1 MTGGEAAAER
11 TALED
16 RLIAL
21 IRARGA
27 ITVADYMADA
37 LFHPQDGYYT
47 SSAPIGAEGDFI
59 TAPEVSQ
66 IFGELIG
73 LWLVQSWADMGSP
86 PAFNLIELGPG
97 RGVLMQDI
105 LRAARLRPT
114 FLDAAHVILV
124 ETSGR
129 LRLEQRRR
137 LKDSGVRIDWKDRFA
152 DVEPAPALI
161 VANEFFDCF
170 PIRQFRRGAT
180 GWRERLVGLGPDGA
194 SLSFVL
200 SETPPEPSIALP
212 PKDEAP
218 EGAVFEISEAAE
230 AAADE
235 IARALVERG
244 GRALII
250 DYGHLHD
257 GFGETLQAVRRHRFW
272 PVLSAPGAADIT
284 AHVNFE
290 RLTRAAFNAGA
301 SAHGPVPQGAFLER
315 LGLPF
320 RLERLSHGKTREEVM
335 ALHQGAQRLVSPNAM
350 GEIFKAFC
358 ISAPGLPAP
367 AGFQP

>member
-1 MTGGEAAAER
+1 MTGDIAAER

-21 IRARGA
+21 IQARGP

-37 LFHPQDGYYT
+37 LYHPQDGYYT
-47 SSAPIGAEGDFI
+47 SRSPIGAEGDFI

-66 IFGELIG
+66 IFGELVG

-86 PAFNLIELGPG
+86 PSFNLVELGPG
-97 RGVLMQDI
+97 RGVLMHDV
-105 LRAARLRPT
+105 LRAARLRPA
-114 FLDAAHVILV
+114 FLDAAHVWLV

-129 LRLEQRRR
+129 MRLEQRRR
-137 LKDSGVRIDWKDRFA
+137 LKDTGVAIDWADRFA
-152 DVEPAPALI
+152 DLPPAPTLL

-170 PIRQFRRGAT
+170 PIRQFLRGPT
-180 GWRERLVGLGPDGA
+180 GWRERMVGLAPSGA
-194 SLSFVL
+194 GLAFTLNDV
-200 SETPPEPSIALP
+200 PPEPSIDLP
-212 PKDEAP
+212 VKEDVA
-218 EGAVFEISEAAE
+218 EGAIFELSQAAE
-230 AAADE
+230 AAAEE

-257 GFGETLQAVRRHRFW
+257 GFGETLQAVRRHQFW
-272 PVLSAPGAADIT
+272 PVLSSPGAADIT

-301 SAHGPVPQGAFLER
+301 GAHGPAAQGVFLER

-320 RLERLSHGKTREEVM
+320 RLERLCHGKTPQEVM
-335 ALHQGAQRLVSPNAM
+335 AFHQGAQRLVSPNQM
-350 GEIFKAFC
+350 GELFKAFC

-367 AGFQP
+367 AGFSP

>member
-1 MTGGEAAAER
+1 MTQEAAAER

-21 IRARGA
+21 IRARGP

-47 SSAPIGAEGDFI
+47 SRAPIGAEGDFI

-66 IFGELIG
+66 IFGELVG
-73 LWLVQSWADMGSP
+73 LWLVQSWMDMGSP
-86 PAFNLIELGPG
+86 HSFNLVELGPG

-105 LRAARLRPT
+105 LRAARLRPA
-114 FLDAAHVILV
+114 FLDAAHVWLV
-124 ETSGR
+124 ETGGR

-137 LKDSGVRIDWKDRFA
+137 LKDCGVRVDWADRFA
-152 DVEPAPALI
+152 DIPAAPFLL
-161 VANEFFDCF
+161 VANEFFDCL
-170 PIRQFRRGAT
+170 PIRQFVRGPV
-180 GWRERLVGLGPDGA
+180 GWRERLVGLTPDGA
-194 SLSFVL
+194 GLAFTL
-200 SETPPEPSIALP
+200 AGTPPEPTLDLP
-212 PKDEAP
+212 SKDDAP
-218 EGAVFEISEAAE
+218 EGAVFELTAAAE
-230 AAADE
+230 SATEE

-257 GFGETLQAVRRHRFW
+257 GFGETLQAVRRHAAW
-272 PVLSAPGAADIT
+272 PVLSAPGSADIT

-301 SAHGPVPQGAFLER
+301 SAHGPTPQGVFLER

-320 RLERLSHGKTREEVM
+320 RLERLSLGKSPEDVM
-335 ALHQGAQRLVSPNAM
+335 TLHQGAQRLASPSQM

-358 ISAPGLPAP
+358 IAAPGLPAP
-367 AGFQP
+367 QGFHS

>member
-1 MTGGEAAAER
+1 MTASLSPER
-11 TALED
+11 TALEE
-16 RLIAL
+16 RLVAL

-27 ITVADYMADA
+27 ITVADYMTDA

-47 SSAPIGAEGDFI
+47 SRAPIGADGDFI

-66 IFGELIG
+66 IFGELVG
-73 LWLVQSWADMGSP
+73 LWLVQSWGDMGSP
-86 PAFNLIELGPG
+86 PAFNLIEMGPG

-105 LRAARLRPT
+105 LRAARLRPA
-114 FLDAAHVILV
+114 FLDAAHVWLV

-137 LKDSGVRIDWKDRFA
+137 LKDAGVKVDWKDRFA
-152 DVEPAPALI
+152 DVPPAPSLI
-161 VANEFFDCF
+161 VANEFFDCL
-170 PIRQFRRGAT
+170 PIRQFERGRT
-180 GWRERLVGLGPDGA
+180 GWRERLVGLAPDGVG
-194 SLSFVL
+194 LSFVRA
-200 SETPPEPSIALP
+200 EIPPEPSLDLP

-218 EGAVFEISEAAE
+218 EDAIYELSEAAE
-230 AAADE
+230 TAADE

-257 GFGETLQAVRRHRFW
+257 GFGETLQAVRKHATW
-272 PVLSAPGAADIT
+272 PVLAAPGAADIT

-301 SAHGPVPQGAFLER
+301 SAHGPTAQGVFLEK

-320 RLERLSHGKTREEVM
+320 RLERLSQGRSPAEVM
-335 ALHQGAQRLVSPNAM
+335 ALHAGANRLVSPNQM

-358 ISAPGLPAP
+358 ISAPGLPPP
-367 AGFQP
+367 AGF

>member
-1 MTGGEAAAER
+1 MTREAAAER

-21 IRARGA
+21 IRARGP
-27 ITVADYMADA
+27 ITIADYMADA
-37 LFHPQDGYYT
+37 LYHPQDGYYMT
-47 SSAPIGAEGDFI
+47 RSPIGAEGDFT

-66 IFGELIG
+66 IFGELVG
-73 LWLVQSWADMGSP
+73 LWLVQSWTDMGSP
-86 PAFNLIELGPG
+86 ASFNLVELGPG
-97 RGVLMQDI
+97 RGVLMHDI
-105 LRAARLRPT
+105 LRAARLRPA
-114 FLDAAHVILV
+114 FLDAAHVWLV

-129 LRLEQRRR
+129 MRLEQRRR
-137 LKDSGVRIDWKDRFA
+137 VKDAGVRMDWADRFA
-152 DVEPAPALI
+152 DVPPAPTLI
-161 VANEFFDCF
+161 IANEFFDCF
-170 PIRQFRRGAT
+170 PIRQFERGAT
-180 GWRERLVGLGPDGA
+180 GWRERMVGLAADGDGLA
-194 SLSFVL
+194 FTVDA
-200 SETPPEPSIALP
+200 TPPDPSLDLP
-212 PKDEAP
+212 SKENVA
-218 EGAVFEISEAAE
+218 EGAIFELSTAAE

-235 IARALVERG
+235 IARALHERG

-257 GFGETLQAVRRHRFW
+257 GYGETLQAVRRHQYW
-272 PVLSAPGAADIT
+272 PVLSSPGSADIT

-301 SAHGPVPQGAFLER
+301 SAHGPVAQGAFLER

-320 RLERLSHGKTREEVM
+320 RLERLSQGKSPQEVM
-335 ALHQGAQRLVSPNAM
+335 ALHQGAQRLVSPTQM
-350 GEIFKAFC
+350 GELFKAFC

>member
-1 MTGGEAAAER
+1 MTGEAAAER

-27 ITVADYMADA
+27 ISLADYMADA
-37 LFHPQDGYYT
+37 LYHPQDGYYMT
-47 SSAPIGAEGDFI
+47 RSPIGAEGDFT

-66 IFGELIG
+66 IFGELVG

-86 PAFNLIELGPG
+86 PSFNLVELGPG
-97 RGVLMQDI
+97 RGVLMHDV
-105 LRAARLRPT
+105 LRAARLRPA
-114 FLDAAHVILV
+114 FLDAAHVWLV

-129 LRLEQRRR
+129 MRLEQRRR
-137 LKDSGVRIDWKDRFA
+137 LKDTGAKIDWADRFA
-152 DVEPAPALI
+152 DVPAAPTLI

-170 PIRQFRRGAT
+170 PIRQFERGPT
-180 GWRERLVGLGPDGA
+180 GWRERLVGLSADGGA
-194 SLSFVL
+194 LAFTLAVV
-200 SETPPEPSIALP
+200 PPEPSLDLP
-212 PKDEAP
+212 PKENAA
-218 EGAVFEISEAAE
+218 EGAIFELAEAAE
-230 AAADE
+230 AAAEE
-235 IARALVERG
+235 IAKALAERG

-257 GFGETLQAVRRHRFW
+257 GFGETLQAVRRHQYW
-272 PVLSAPGAADIT
+272 PVLSSPGAADIT

-320 RLERLSHGKTREEVM
+320 RLERLSHGKTPQEVM
-335 ALHQGAQRLVSPNAM
+335 ALHQGAQRLVSPNEM
-350 GEIFKAFC
+350 GELFKAFC
-358 ISAPGLPAP
+358 ISSPGLAPP
-367 AGFQP
+367 AGFLP

>member
-1 MTGGEAAAER
+1 MTGEAAAER

-21 IRARGA
+21 IRARGP
-27 ITVADYMADA
+27 ISVADYMADA
-37 LFHPQDGYYT
+37 LFHPQDGYYN
-47 SSAPIGAEGDFI
+47 SGAPIGADGDFI

-73 LWLVQSWADMGSP
+73 LWLVQTWTDMGSP
-86 PAFNLIELGPG
+86 AVFNLVELGPG

-105 LRAARLRPT
+105 LRAARLRPA
-114 FLDAAHVILV
+114 FLNAAHVFLV

-129 LRLEQRRR
+129 LRVEQRRR

-152 DVEPAPALI
+152 DVPPAPTLV

-170 PIRQFRRGAT
+170 PIRQFERGET
-180 GWRERLVGLGPDGA
+180 GWRERLVGLAADGGELA
-194 SLSFVL
+194 FV
-200 SETPPEPSIALP
+200 SAGAPPEPSVDLP
-212 PKDEAP
+212 PKDDVAK
-218 EGAVFEISEAAE
+218 GSIFEISEAAE

-235 IARALVERG
+235 IARTLAAHG

-257 GFGETLQAVRRHRFW
+257 GFGETLQAVRRHKFW
-272 PVLSAPGAADIT
+272 PVLTAPGAADIT

-320 RLERLSHGKTREEVM
+320 RLERLCHGKTPDEVM
-335 ALHQGAQRLVSPNAM
+335 TLHQGAQRLVSPSAM

>member
-1 MTGGEAAAER
+1 MTSEAAAEP

-21 IRARGA
+21 IRARGP

-47 SSAPIGAEGDFI
+47 ARSPIGAGADFI

-66 IFGELIG
+66 IFGELVG
-73 LWLVQSWADMGSP
+73 LWLVQSWTDMGSP
-86 PAFNLIELGPG
+86 PAFNLVELGPG
-97 RGVLMQDI
+97 RGVLMQDV
-105 LRAARLRPT
+105 LRAARLRPA
-114 FLDAAHVILV
+114 FLDAAHVFLV
-124 ETSGR
+124 ETGGR

-137 LKDSGVRIDWKDRFA
+137 LKDCGVKIDWADRFA
-152 DVEPAPALI
+152 DIAPAPTLL
-161 VANEFFDCF
+161 VANEFFDCL
-170 PIRQFRRGAT
+170 PIRQFARGAV
-180 GWRERLVGLGPDGA
+180 GWRERLVGLTADGA
-194 SLSFVL
+194 GLAFTLS
-200 SETPPEPSIALP
+200 TIPPDPALDLPS
-212 PKDEAP
+212 KDDVA
-218 EGAVFEISEAAE
+218 EGAVFELTEAAE
-230 AAADE
+230 TAAEE
-235 IARALVERG
+235 IASALVERG

-257 GFGETLQAVRRHRFW
+257 GFGETLQAVRRHATW
-272 PVLSAPGAADIT
+272 PVLSSPGAADIT

-301 SAHGPVPQGAFLER
+301 SAHGPVPQGVFLER

-320 RLERLSHGKTREEVM
+320 RLERLSHGKSPDDVM
-335 ALHQGAQRLVSPNAM
+335 KLHQGALRLTSPNQM
-350 GEIFKAFC
+350 GELFKAFC

-367 AGFQP
+367 QGFQP

>member
-1 MTGGEAAAER
+1 MKPQMNTDGQIIYPCLSVFIRGSSYLAAIHEAR
-11 TALED
+11 S
-16 RLIAL
+16 I
-21 IRARGA
+21 
-27 ITVADYMADA
+27 
-37 LFHPQDGYYT
+37 
-47 SSAPIGAEGDFI
+47 
-59 TAPEVSQ
+59 
-66 IFGELIG
+66 
-73 LWLVQSWADMGSP
+73 
-86 PAFNLIELGPG
+86 
-97 RGVLMQDI
+97 
-105 LRAARLRPT
+105 
-114 FLDAAHVILV
+114 
-124 ETSGR
+124 
-129 LRLEQRRR
+129 
-137 LKDSGVRIDWKDRFA
+137 
-152 DVEPAPALI
+152 LI
-161 VANEFFDCF
+161 VRLNLFVC
-170 PIRQFRRGAT
+170 PAT
-180 GWRERLVGLGPDGA
+180 GSALVWAVHCPPF
-194 SLSFVL
+194 LSVNRHLVFA
-200 SETPPEPSIALP
+200 PSALP
-212 PKDEAP
+212 A
-218 EGAVFEISEAAE
+218 AVWRDICLTN
-230 AAADE
+230 ADE

-350 GEIFKAFC
+350 GELFKAFC